1 MNNPEF
7 HKGYAKYAK
16 IADEDRKS
24 WYIPYAFVFDCSGQF
39 GCISINN
46 ELMSGPDLTN
56 QLVEVLIRFRQDYIA
71 FLWQINSMDICSIF
85 SGAMVIISL
94 H

>member
-24 WYIPYAFVFDCSGQF
+24 WYIPYALSSTAVG
-39 GCISINN
+39 N
-46 ELMSGPDLTN
+46 
-56 QLVEVLIRFRQDYIA
+56 LVA
-71 FLWQINSMDICSIF
+71 FQ
-85 SGAMVIISL
+85 
-94 H
+94 